1 MAIVQM
7 KKVSLVILDSTRKA
21 SLKQLRKAGVL
32 HLEAVEGS
40 SPALSAYRESAA
52 ETDKAISILDEI
64 KESKKAPALI
74 QEKLGKDSAREKA
87 KEIISLSDRKK
98 TLFDLI
104 SQNKNELAR
113 LEKWGDIDP
122 EEFKAFAEKG
132 IFLYMYEIPSEK
144 YQLIGEVCETVLVNS
159 LNKVSR
165 FLLKS
170 ETELEGRPAGL
181 PAEAYAVPLP
191 EYSTRQMK
199 KNIVD
204 DEHEIESI
212 DKKIFAE
219 KKFRTALID
228 YKKQL
233 ASDIEFENLYS
244 GMESESSN
252 ENSDGEE
259 TKLAWLTGYVPV
271 DSMKGF
277 KAVCAENGWAFVA
290 SDPADDDPVPTKL
303 KNNKLVELIY
313 PLTNFLDVTPG
324 YHEYDISGWFLLFF
338 CIFFAMI
345 FGDAGYGALICAL
358 ALGLMAK
365 GAKNGKA
372 FSSVNVLVFLLGFS
386 TMCWGVLTCTW
397 FGIDSARLPKWMV
410 DLSFAPISPAK
421 VGADVSNTNQQIFC
435 FILAIVQLSI
445 AHIKGILRYRKSLK
459 CLGELGSLLELW
471 GMYYVVMDMVVD
483 AVKYPL
489 GITEETL
496 YFFGIGWL
504 PIPYVALG
512 VLFFGFALNFIF
524 SNYDGSIKDSIFES
538 LKNIISVLL
547 GIVNVFSDI
556 VSYIR
561 LWAVALAGAAISS
574 TINTMAG
581 PMLGKLIMVGFG
593 VILLCFG
600 HGLNIVLNLLSVIVH
615 GVRLNTLEFS
625 QHLGMSWSGT
635 KYSPFREE
643 K

>member
-64 KESKKAPALI
+64 KESKKSPALI
-74 QEKLGKDSAREKA
+74 QEKLDKDSAREKA

-144 YQLIGEVCETVLVNS
+144 YQMIGEDCETVLVNS
-159 LNKVSR
+159 INKVSR

-170 ETELEGRPAGL
+170 ETELEERPAGL

-204 DEHEIESI
+204 GEHGIEAI

-219 KKFRTALID
+219 KKFRTALLD
-228 YKKQL
+228 Y
-233 ASDIEFENLYS
+233 
-244 GMESESSN
+244 
-252 ENSDGEE
+252 
-259 TKLAWLTGYVPV
+259 
-271 DSMKGF
+271 
-277 KAVCAENGWAFVA
+277 NGWAFVA

-358 ALGLMAK
+358 AIGLMAK
-365 GAKNGKA
+365 GAKNGKS

-397 FGIDSARLPKWMV
+397 FGIDSAKLPKWMV

-421 VGADVSNTNQQIFC
+421 VGSDVSNTNQQIFC

>member
-64 KESKKAPALI
+64 KESKKSPALI
-74 QEKLGKDSAREKA
+74 QEKLDKDSAREKA

-144 YQLIGEVCETVLVNS
+144 YQMIGEDCETVLVNS
-159 LNKVSR
+159 INKVSR

-170 ETELEGRPAGL
+170 ETELEERPAGL

-204 DEHEIESI
+204 DEHGIEAI

-219 KKFRTALID
+219 KKFRTALLN

-259 TKLAWLTGYVPV
+259 TKLAWLTGYIPV
-271 DSMKGF
+271 DSMKNF
-277 KAVCAENGWAFVA
+277 KVVCAENGWAFVA

-303 KNNKLVELIY
+303 K
-313 PLTNFLDVTPG
+313 T
-324 YHEYDISGWFLLFF
+324 ISL
-338 CIFFAMI
+338 
-345 FGDAGYGALICAL
+345 
-358 ALGLMAK
+358 
-365 GAKNGKA
+365 
-372 FSSVNVLVFLLGFS
+372 
-386 TMCWGVLTCTW
+386 
-397 FGIDSARLPKWMV
+397 
-410 DLSFAPISPAK
+410 
-421 VGADVSNTNQQIFC
+421 
-435 FILAIVQLSI
+435 
-445 AHIKGILRYRKSLK
+445 
-459 CLGELGSLLELW
+459 
-471 GMYYVVMDMVVD
+471 
-483 AVKYPL
+483 
-489 GITEETL
+489 
-496 YFFGIGWL
+496 
-504 PIPYVALG
+504 
-512 VLFFGFALNFIF
+512 
-524 SNYDGSIKDSIFES
+524 
-538 LKNIISVLL
+538 
-547 GIVNVFSDI
+547 
-556 VSYIR
+556 
-561 LWAVALAGAAISS
+561 
-574 TINTMAG
+574 
-581 PMLGKLIMVGFG
+581 
-593 VILLCFG
+593 
-600 HGLNIVLNLLSVIVH
+600 
-615 GVRLNTLEFS
+615 
-625 QHLGMSWSGT
+625 
-635 KYSPFREE
+635 
-643 K
+643 

>member
-1 MAIVQM
+1 M
-7 KKVSLVILDSTRKA
+7 KS
-21 SLKQLRKAGVL
+21 
-32 HLEAVEGS
+32 
-40 SPALSAYRESAA
+40 
-52 ETDKAISILDEI
+52 
-64 KESKKAPALI
+64 
-74 QEKLGKDSAREKA
+74 
-87 KEIISLSDRKK
+87 
-98 TLFDLI
+98 
-104 SQNKNELAR
+104 
-113 LEKWGDIDP
+113 
-122 EEFKAFAEKG
+122 FK
-132 IFLYMYEIPSEK
+132 S
-144 YQLIGEVCETVLVNS
+144 
-159 LNKVSR
+159 
-165 FLLKS
+165 
-170 ETELEGRPAGL
+170 
-181 PAEAYAVPLP
+181 
-191 EYSTRQMK
+191 
-199 KNIVD
+199 
-204 DEHEIESI
+204 
-212 DKKIFAE
+212 
-219 KKFRTALID
+219 
-228 YKKQL
+228 
-233 ASDIEFENLYS
+233 
-244 GMESESSN
+244 
-252 ENSDGEE
+252 
-259 TKLAWLTGYVPV
+259 
-271 DSMKGF
+271 
-277 KAVCAENGWAFVA
+277 VCAENGWAFVA

-358 ALGLMAK
+358 SIGLMAK

-397 FGIDSARLPKWMV
+397 FGIDSAKLPKWMV

-421 VGADVSNTNQQIFC
+421 VGTDVSNTNQQIFC
-435 FILAIVQLSI
+435 FILAIIQLSI

-471 GMYYVVMDMVVD
+471 GMFYVVMDMVVD

-512 VLFFGFALNFIF
+512 VLFFGFVLNFVF